1 MRWLCFVILA
11 CAVACAQTP
20 ADTNPLHNTD
30 PEKALITADDV
41 TLFWKAYDYWQ
52 YDLKADPAKLAE
64 TLQKQYLDSG
74 SQGVKDFIPRR
85 IVSAQHLAEQI
96 LQARAYYESTRSND
110 QRIHNA
116 LPEIRRDFAK
126 LKSCILTPCFRL
138 CISLSERSAPAAPA
152 PSTG

>member
-1 MRWLCFVILA
+1 
-11 CAVACAQTP
+11 
-20 ADTNPLHNTD
+20 
-30 PEKALITADDV
+30 V